1 MNIPRAI
8 IGGRKQSWPAMDA
21 RKEKAKSKEQVEEEI
36 LLHSVDFPDILI
48 N

>member
-8 IGGRKQSWPAMDA
+8 IGDRKQSRPAMDA